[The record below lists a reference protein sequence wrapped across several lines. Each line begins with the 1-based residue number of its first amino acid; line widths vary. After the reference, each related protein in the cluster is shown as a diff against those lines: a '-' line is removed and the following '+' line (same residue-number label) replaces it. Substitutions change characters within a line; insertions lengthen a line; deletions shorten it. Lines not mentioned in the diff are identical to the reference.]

1 MNNVYYKRQE
11 FAELKYD
18 DNQVVDDG
26 MKNLATFDSF
36 YPGIHLPV
44 IEWKRL
50 FELEQKVLEGKNV
63 TLKCNFQSSYSCF
76 HEGKCKPELF
86 ETFAFNFYKDRA
98 YIVKP
103 KDYLISTTNKN
114 G

>member
-18 DNQVVDDG
+18 DDQVVDDG
-26 MKNLATFDSF
+26 MKNIATFDSF

-50 FELEQKVLEGKNV
+50 FELEQKVL
-63 TLKCNFQSSYSCF
+63 
-76 HEGKCKPELF
+76 
-86 ETFAFNFYKDRA
+86 
-98 YIVKP
+98 
-103 KDYLISTTNKN
+103 
-114 G
+114 